1 MALSQRLPQP
11 KKKKETLG
19 LKVETPTGC
28 TRAPAKKRMR
38 SRPSDAAPGP
48 GGSAPRDGE
57 QRLGHQQRAQW
68 RRGEDPRVVWCLQV
82 GGWTSLSLGLKRG
95 NAFLFPKV
103 LHPRGDFLFLSMSSC
118 YTGRKFC
125 SLGCWEDFSCP
136 AVTKQQ
142 IKRIDPE
149 VRQSKRSR
157 NRYSIKPV
165 DWRKRTIIPAWWP
178 AGWEAGSVFV

>member
-38 SRPSDAAPGP
+38 PRPSDAAPGP

-68 RRGEDPRVVWCLQV
+68 RRGKDPRVVWCLQV
-82 GGWTSLSLGLKRG
+82 GGWTSLSLGLKKG
-95 NAFLFPKV
+95 NAFLFHKV
-103 LHPRGDFLFLSMSSC
+103 LHPRGDFLLLSMSSC

-125 SLGCWEDFSCP
+125 SLACWEDFSCP

-157 NRYSIKPV
+157 NRYLIKPV